1 MTKIIRNGIISG
13 LGKALPRRRVS
24 NNDLSNWV
32 DTSDEWIKSHT
43 GIENRHLISEGESC
57 SSLGIEASRLAI
69 ENAGIDKDKIGMVI
83 VATST
88 SDYKAFPSTAS
99 LIQDSL
105 GLSNAGAFDLAAAC
119 SGFSYALEIGANFI
133 KAGTCDHVLVVGAE
147 VLSSIVN
154 WKDRNTCV
162 LFGDGAGAVVLSLS
176 DEERGIRFSSLKS
189 DGSGWEALIVKKG
202 GSRYPLT
209 PEVFEKPENSQDLFI
224 AMDGRRVYE
233 FAVRVICETI
243 TELMDKAGIS
253 ESELDWIVPHQA
265 NLRII
270 QAASKRLKIP
280 MEKFFVNLQHYG
292 NTSAATVPIALYD
305 MKEQNLLEKNHK
317 IISVGFGAGL
327 SYGGNYFVW

>member
-1 MTKIIRNGIISG
+1 MTNYVRNGIISG

-24 NNDLSNWV
+24 NDDLSNWV
-32 DTSDEWIKSHT
+32 DTSDEWIRSHT
-43 GIENRHLISEGESC
+43 GIEHRHLASAGESC
-57 SSLGIEASRLAI
+57 SSLGIEASRIAI
-69 ENAGIDKDKIGMVI
+69 QNAGIEKDRIGMVI

-88 SDYKAFPSTAS
+88 PDFKGFPSTAS
-99 LIQDSL
+99 LIQDAL
-105 GLSNAGAFDLAAAC
+105 GLTNAGAFDLAAAC
-119 SGFSYALEIGANFI
+119 SGFSYAVETGRSFI
-133 KAGTCDHVLVVGAE
+133 TAGTCDHVLVVGAE

-162 LFGDGAGAVVLSLS
+162 LFGDGAGAAVLSLS
-176 DEERGIRFSSLKS
+176 EEDRGVRFSSLRS
-189 DGSGWEALIVKKG
+189 DGSGWEALIVRTG
-202 GSRYPLT
+202 GSRNPVT
-209 PEVFEKPENSQDLFI
+209 PDLLEKIENPGDLFI

-243 TELMDKAGIS
+243 SELMEKAGIT
-253 ESELDWIVPHQA
+253 ERELDWIVPHQA

-280 MEKFFVNLQHYG
+280 MEKFFVNLQNYG

-305 MKEQNLLEKNHK
+305 MEEQKLLKKHQK

-327 SYGGNYFVW
+327 SYGGNYFIW